1 MADNSSKTGTSKA
14 ERIKEF
20 YALVDDIKLAML
32 VTQTPDGAIV
42 SRAMQTQKRRPGVDL
57 WFVTSTETEKVA
69 ELKAHPEV
77 NVAYVDNGS
86 REWVSV
92 SGVAT
97 ISQDRALIQQLYQAD
112 WKAWFPEN
120 GGAMDGSANDPR
132 IVIVDI
138 EANTVTYLKG
148 TDSKPVAM
156 FKVMRAM
163 ATGKTPD
170 LGESKTISK

>member
-1 MADNSSKTGTSKA
+1 MTESGSKTGNSKS
-14 ERIKEF
+14 EKIKEF

-32 VTQTPDGAIV
+32 VTQAPNGALV

-69 ELKAHPEV
+69 ELAAHPEV
-77 NVAYVDNGS
+77 NVSYVDNGS

-92 SGVAT
+92 SGTAT
-97 ISQDRALIQQLYQAD
+97 ISQDRTLIQQLYQPD
-112 WKAWFPEN
+112 WKAWFPES

-132 IVIVDI
+132 IVVIDI
-138 EANTVTYLKG
+138 DAHLVTYLKG
-148 TDSKPVAM
+148 IDSKPVAM
-156 FKVMRAM
+156 FKVLHAM

-170 LGESKTISK
+170 LGESKTINK